1 MLLFSERKGKIED
14 ANKNIVGHFHSQLTQ
29 DMNILHRNISTSVSQ
44 QESQL
49 KVLEEEMQSFIT
61 TKGKVCS
68 HKDMSLPVYYL

>member
-1 MLLFSERKGKIED
+1 VKIED

-29 DMNILHRNISTSVSQ
+29 DMSVLHRTISTSVSQ

-61 TKGKVCS
+61 SKGKVLQN
-68 HKDMSLPVYYL
+68 KNMSL